1 MGGWCAQGL
10 RPPCLVPMSRRAE
23 SVSPVSRRLYGRADM
38 ARPDP
43 TEELASLHRHA
54 AQSKAAADKAVRA
67 YDRNTWIRFTLVFF
81 PVPFVLVLLRLQI
94 EAWGYYVAGALFLA
108 SASGLYMLDGAAAA
122 RRDRA
127 VKAAD
132 EAQKAYD
139 DACTDKTTN
148 PGG

>member
-1 MGGWCAQGL
+1 
-10 RPPCLVPMSRRAE
+10 
-23 SVSPVSRRLYGRADM
+23 M
-38 ARPDP
+38 ARPDL

-54 AQSKAAADKAVRA
+54 AQSKAAADTAVRA

-127 VKAAD
+127 IKAAD

>member
-1 MGGWCAQGL
+1 
-10 RPPCLVPMSRRAE
+10 
-23 SVSPVSRRLYGRADM
+23 M

-94 EAWGYYVAGALFLA
+94 EAWGYYVAGGSLVALAALLFA
-108 SASGLYMLDGAAAA
+108 LDRAAAA

-127 VKAAD
+127 IRAAERARKACDQARAAKD
-132 EAQKAYD
+132 
-139 DACTDKTTN
+139 TR
-148 PGG
+148 